1 MEKRETILIPRGSAG
16 EDPNFYVGLNG
27 KNYVLPKGKQ
37 SEVPAAVAAE
47 IRRAWKAQET
57 LDATVERLSN

>member
-1 MEKRETILIPRGSAG
+1 MEKRESILIPRGGAG
-16 EDPNFYVGLNG
+16 EDPNFYVGFNG

-57 LDATVERLSN
+57 LDATVERLSK

>member
-1 MEKRETILIPRGSAG
+1 MNAVEKRETILIPRGSAG

-37 SEVPAAVAAE
+37 SEVAAE